1 MHRFRVTSAV
11 LSLILYVAPG
21 VHAEELGLKLQMQS
35 ELIPYSLGRDD
46 DTDLFLDA
54 ERIEGHTEQDMDAAG
69 SVRLRKR
76 GAAIF
81 SDQLHLTIPER
92 QLTATGHVR
101 FEKEGDVVTGEQ
113 LFYDLTNDSGYI
125 DRPKY
130 SLPRYGARGDA
141 LRLVVENRDQYK
153 ISKATYTNCDVGD
166 DDWYMRIDRLEL
178 DRIRDVGVARNATIV
193 FKGVPILYSPYLDFS
208 LSGRRKSGLL
218 PPTIG
223 STGQSGFEYT
233 QPFYWN
239 MAPNRDLTISPRVL
253 AKRGVLMNGDF
264 RYLESE
270 ASGEIRGEYLPDDR
284 QKGETRYG
292 YLWQHKQN
300 FGNGF
305 SGTLDLQGVS
315 DDAYF
320 TDLSDKI
327 SATSQTNLNREADLF
342 YDGDWWTLNTRV
354 QRFQTLQD
362 PLAPVVP
369 PYARVPQITL
379 SMLRQAGAHLELGMQ
394 GEYVEFVHP
403 YLTSGR
409 REILYPSISAPYQ
422 TPFFYVTPKVGYH
435 TTSYSFAD
443 VNRSD
448 ESRNLPIYSLDS
460 ALTFERETSVWGR
473 AFLQTLEPRLYY
485 VYIPFRE
492 QAQLPIFDTALA
504 DFNLAQIFTENQ
516 FSGGDRI
523 NDANQ
528 LTAAVTSRLIDPD
541 SGDEQLRFTLGE
553 RFYFKQQEVSLT
565 PQLRNS
571 TQSDVLAA
579 VSGQIT
585 KHWYTD
591 LGTQYSLEKDRV
603 ERSSIVVRYRPEIGK
618 AVNFGYR
625 YTRDTL
631 EQVDL
636 STEWPIGGRW
646 TGLARYN
653 YTLQDRRL
661 LEGLLGVEYN
671 AGCWAARFVLHR
683 FASATQE
690 YVNAMFLQLELTGL
704 SRIGSSPLEL
714 LRQNITGY
722 EKTNDR
728 PRENFNPFPA
738 Y

>member
-1 MHRFRVTSAV
+1 
-11 LSLILYVAPG
+11 
-21 VHAEELGLKLQMQS
+21 
-35 ELIPYSLGRDD
+35 
-46 DTDLFLDA
+46 
-54 ERIEGHTEQDMDAAG
+54 
-69 SVRLRKR
+69 
-76 GAAIF
+76 
-81 SDQLHLTIPER
+81 
-92 QLTATGHVR
+92 
-101 FEKEGDVVTGEQ
+101 
-113 LFYDLTNDSGYI
+113 
-125 DRPKY
+125 
-130 SLPRYGARGDA
+130 
-141 LRLVVENRDQYK
+141 
-153 ISKATYTNCDVGD
+153 
-166 DDWYMRIDRLEL
+166 MR
-178 DRIRDVGVARNATIV
+178 
-193 FKGVPILYSPYLDFS
+193 
-208 LSGRRKSGLL
+208 
-218 PPTIG
+218 
-223 STGQSGFEYT
+223 
-233 QPFYWN
+233 
-239 MAPNRDLTISPRVL
+239 
-253 AKRGVLMNGDF
+253 
-264 RYLESE
+264 
-270 ASGEIRGEYLPDDR
+270 
-284 QKGETRYG
+284 
-292 YLWQHKQN
+292 
-300 FGNGF
+300 
-305 SGTLDLQGVS
+305 DLQGVS

-591 LGTQYSLEKDRV
+591 LGTQYSLEEDRV
-603 ERSSIVVRYRPEIGK
+603 ERSSVVGRYQPESGK
-618 AVNFGYR
+618 AVNFG
-625 YTRDTL
+625 
-631 EQVDL
+631 
-636 STEWPIGGRW
+636 
-646 TGLARYN
+646 
-653 YTLQDRRL
+653 
-661 LEGLLGVEYN
+661 
-671 AGCWAARFVLHR
+671 
-683 FASATQE
+683 
-690 YVNAMFLQLELTGL
+690 
-704 SRIGSSPLEL
+704 
-714 LRQNITGY
+714 
-722 EKTNDR
+722 
-728 PRENFNPFPA
+728 
-738 Y
+738 

>member
-1 MHRFRVTSAV
+1 M
-11 LSLILYVAPG
+11 
-21 VHAEELGLKLQMQS
+21 
-35 ELIPYSLGRDD
+35 
-46 DTDLFLDA
+46 
-54 ERIEGHTEQDMDAAG
+54 
-69 SVRLRKR
+69 
-76 GAAIF
+76 
-81 SDQLHLTIPER
+81 
-92 QLTATGHVR
+92 
-101 FEKEGDVVTGEQ
+101 
-113 LFYDLTNDSGYI
+113 N
-125 DRPKY
+125 RP
-130 SLPRYGARGDA
+130 
-141 LRLVVENRDQYK
+141 
-153 ISKATYTNCDVGD
+153 
-166 DDWYMRIDRLEL
+166 
-178 DRIRDVGVARNATIV
+178 
-193 FKGVPILYSPYLDFS
+193 
-208 LSGRRKSGLL
+208 
-218 PPTIG
+218 
-223 STGQSGFEYT
+223 
-233 QPFYWN
+233 
-239 MAPNRDLTISPRVL
+239 
-253 AKRGVLMNGDF
+253 
-264 RYLESE
+264 
-270 ASGEIRGEYLPDDR
+270 
-284 QKGETRYG
+284 
-292 YLWQHKQN
+292 
-300 FGNGF
+300 
-305 SGTLDLQGVS
+305 
-315 DDAYF
+315 
-320 TDLSDKI
+320 
-327 SATSQTNLNREADLF
+327 
-342 YDGDWWTLNTRV
+342 
-354 QRFQTLQD
+354 
-362 PLAPVVP
+362 
-369 PYARVPQITL
+369 
-379 SMLRQAGAHLELGMQ
+379 
-394 GEYVEFVHP
+394 
-403 YLTSGR
+403 
-409 REILYPSISAPYQ
+409 
-422 TPFFYVTPKVGYH
+422 
-435 TTSYSFAD
+435 
-443 VNRSD
+443 D
-448 ESRNLPIYSLDS
+448 ESRHLPIYSLDS

-473 AFLQTLEPRLYY
+473 ALLQTLEPRLYY

-591 LGTQYSLEKDRV
+591 LGTQYSLEEDRV
-603 ERSSIVVRYRPEIGK
+603 ERSSVVVRYQPEIGK

-690 YVNAMFLQLELTGL
+690 YVNGMFLQLELTGL